1 MSNAKK
7 SPGAGRE
14 PSSTSSSRTPSTSSD
29 GATTTPS
36 ALSIHCST
44 STSSATPTIS
54 GEPLQTEVPQANPDC
69 PSLAQIVAASNY
81 TARIA
86 DVAERIADAKDQAT
100 SLALLRE
107 GVYVLGAENAVFVSF
122 IRDNADLS
130 ACRFMLV
137 CEPDWCRRYIEADC
151 FAHDPWLAYA
161 AHHSEPIVAS
171 SLPVMDAEGQRV
183 IALAMQNGFTSSA
196 LVPAHSGAGHSRIS
210 LLCLGSSTPG
220 FFEGDGFGRFR
231 LGARLI
237 AAEMHD
243 WWLSKIRRELI
254 IKARITQADL
264 ELLRHEHQGHS
275 SKRIAAELHVSK
287 SSINSRFQRMNV
299 KLGVPNRRQAARLAA
314 ECGLLL
320 G

>member
-1 MSNAKK
+1 MSNEKK
-7 SPGAGRE
+7 SPGVGCER
-14 PSSTSSSRTPSTSSD
+14 SSPSSSRTPSTSSD

-36 ALSIHCST
+36 ASSTPCST
-44 STSSATPTIS
+44 STSSATPTSS
-54 GEPLQTEVPQANPDC
+54 GETSTPTKPEAPAL
-69 PSLAQIVAASNY
+69 SQIVAAAGY
-81 TARIA
+81 TERITS
-86 DVAERIADAKDQAT
+86 VAERIVEAKDQAT
-100 SLALLRE
+100 VHALLTE
-107 GVYVLGAENAVFVSF
+107 GVRALGADNAVFVSF

-137 CEPDWCRRYIEADC
+137 CEPDWCRRYLDAGC

-161 AHHSEPIVAS
+161 AHHSEPIAAS
-171 SLPVMDAEGQRV
+171 SLSVLDAEGQRV
-183 IALAMQNGFTSSA
+183 IALAQQNGFASAA

-210 LLCLGSSTPG
+210 LLCLGSTRPG

-237 AAEMHD
+237 AAELHD
-243 WWLSKIRRELI
+243 WWLARIRRELI
-254 IKARITQADL
+254 VKARITQADL

-287 SSINSRFQRMNV
+287 SSINSRFQRMNT
-299 KLGVPNRRQAARLAA
+299 KLGVPNRRLAARLAV
-314 ECGLLL
+314 ECGLLN